1 MCYFFDFFRLRA
13 LAFGVSHTEFAER
26 IKCFALRV
34 GGCDRLGVAEKNI
47 GSGSRFL
54 VACFIFKNI

>member
-1 MCYFFDFFRLRA
+1 MYYFFDFFCLRA
-13 LAFGVSHTEFAER
+13 LAFGVPRTEFAEC
-26 IKCFALRV
+26 IKCFAPRV

-54 VACFIFKNI
+54 VVSFIFKNI